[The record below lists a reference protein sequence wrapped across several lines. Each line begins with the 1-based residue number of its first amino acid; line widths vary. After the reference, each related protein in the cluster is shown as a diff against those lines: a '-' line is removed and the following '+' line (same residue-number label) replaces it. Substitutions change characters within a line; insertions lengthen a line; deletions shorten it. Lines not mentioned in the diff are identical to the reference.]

1 MKLPADN
8 FFRSSVKDDAVRDQC
23 GVFGI
28 YGPAEDVAR
37 LTFFGLFSLQHRGQ
51 ESAGIALARPDHIE
65 IKKEMGL
72 VTQIFTEDTLSD
84 LGTGDIAIGHV
95 RYSTT
100 GSSAAENAQPML
112 VSGKRRTVAIAHNGN
127 LVNASEL
134 REELLG
140 KGCHFSTTTD
150 TELMARLIADDPAE
164 PIEDAVQSALSRAR
178 GAFSLVVMTSDALV
192 GVRDPYGI
200 RPLCLGMLNGS
211 SRIIASETCALG
223 TVGAKLVREIEPGE
237 IVAIDSD
244 GVKEKRLPGQ
254 RACKFCIFEFIYLAR
269 PDSYLFDKNVH
280 MVRRRLGH
288 ELAREQ
294 PCADAHL
301 VVPVPDSGIP
311 AAVGF
316 SEATRIPYA
325 EGMIKNRYIHRTFI
339 QPDQRIRDLGVRLKL
354 SPLRESLQGKKVV
367 LVDDSIVRGTT
378 NRQVVAMLK
387 KAGAKEV
394 HVRIS
399 SAPYRYACFYGI
411 DTPHRKDLIAARTSV
426 EEIRKHLGADSLGYL
441 SIKGM
446 TRATGIARDK
456 FCLAC
461 FDGNYCIEVP
471 RRGRPS
477 KHVLEREPAKKPR
490 LSRKKKE
497 KRVPAGA
504 AAGGAEGEGS

>member
-1 MKLPADN
+1 VESPLHN
-8 FFRSSVKDDAVRDQC
+8 FSTDACSGALRDEC

-28 YGPAEDVAR
+28 RGPGEDVAR

-51 ESAGIALARPDHIE
+51 ESAGISVARADHIE
-65 IKKEMGL
+65 TKKGMGL
-72 VTQIFTEDTLSD
+72 VNQIFTEETLAQ
-84 LGTGDIAIGHV
+84 LGRGDMAIGHV

-100 GSSAAENAQPML
+100 GGSRLENAQPTL
-112 VSGKRRTVAIAHNGN
+112 VSGKKRTVAVAHNGN
-127 LVNASEL
+127 LVNAAEV
-134 REELLG
+134 REQLVAQ
-140 KGCHFSTTTD
+140 GCHFSTTTD
-150 TELMARLIADDPAE
+150 TELAARLIADDGSE
-164 PIEDAVQSALSRAR
+164 RIEEAIRRSCAR
-178 GAFSLVVMTSDALV
+178 LKGAYSMVVMTTDALV
-192 GVRDPYGI
+192 AVRDPFGI
-200 RPLCLGMLNGS
+200 RPLCIGRLNGTS
-211 SRIIASETCALG
+211 HIFASETCALG
-223 TVGAKLVREIEPGE
+223 TVGAKFVREVEPGE
-237 IVAIDSD
+237 IVVLDSR
-244 GVKEKRLPGQ
+244 GLREHKHPSQ
-254 RACKFCIFEFIYLAR
+254 TSSKFCIFEFIYLAR

-294 PCADAHL
+294 PCPQAHL
-301 VVPVPDSGIP
+301 VLPVPDSGIP

-411 DTPHRKDLIAARTSV
+411 DTPRRKDLIASRTSV
-426 EEIRKHLGADSLGYL
+426 EKIREHLGADSLGYL
-441 SIKGM
+441 GIKGM
-446 TRATGIARDK
+446 TRATGISRDK

-461 FDGNYCIEVP
+461 FDGNYCVEIPRRRRPKKEALESQP
-471 RRGRPS
+471 DGGRRSGGSRRGRS
-477 KHVLEREPAKKPR
+477 DKK
-490 LSRKKKE
+490 
-497 KRVPAGA
+497 VPAATGA
-504 AAGGAEGEGS
+504 GAQDDD